1 MTPDTGP
8 DLSHIHPDLRALA
21 LPLDSLTPDPRNARK
36 HSATNLEAIRVSL
49 VRWGMRE
56 PIVVQRGSNGSM
68 TIRAGNGRTQVARE
82 LGWTHLPAIVVD
94 EGDTEAIAFALADNR
109 TAELAEWDP
118 EVLGA
123 HLADLQVAGL
133 RLDAWDQDEL
143 AGLVGALEAPQAMAQ
158 EAPVQVTSEDEPD
171 EDQVPEVIPTRTALG
186 DVVQIGPHVLHCADC
201 LEVMRGLPDNSVDA
215 IVTDP
220 PYGLSPDGRARTWD
234 EIDALR
240 AEGKGP
246 KAGFMGRA
254 WDAGVPGVTWA
265 RECLRVLKPGGHL
278 VAFSAT
284 RTVHRLTC
292 ALEDVGFEIR
302 DQIVWVQ
309 FQGFPKSLDVSKAID
324 DQLDGV
330 RTVEVGRRVVPDGS
344 VTMPH
349 FAVPG
354 VPRREYIELAPATP
368 EAQQWAG
375 WGTALKPSIEPIT
388 LARKPLSESTVAAN
402 VLRWGTGALNIDAC
416 RIPPGD
422 LAWPGPGG
430 EIPEVYGGEKGQ
442 VQGPAGK
449 YGNSGAYL
457 SHVSPLGRWP
467 GNLYACP
474 KPSGGERN
482 RGTEDL
488 PAQRGHEITGRAE
501 GLPGSTKPRAGRR
514 STQPAGNTHATVKP
528 GKIMR
533 WLVRL
538 VTPPGGTVLE
548 PFGGSGTTGVAAAGV
563 DCKVILTERE
573 PGYCD
578 IIRARVEHSLGT
590 AVTLDPGPASI
601 DPCDL

>member
-1 MTPDTGP
+1 M
-8 DLSHIHPDLRALA
+8 
-21 LPLDSLTPDPRNARK
+21 
-36 HSATNLEAIRVSL
+36 
-49 VRWGMRE
+49 
-56 PIVVQRGSNGSM
+56 
-68 TIRAGNGRTQVARE
+68 
-82 LGWTHLPAIVVD
+82 
-94 EGDTEAIAFALADNR
+94 
-109 TAELAEWDP
+109 
-118 EVLGA
+118 
-123 HLADLQVAGL
+123 AGL
-133 RLDAWDQDEL
+133 RLDSWDQDEL
-143 AGLVGALEAPQAMAQ
+143 AELVGALEAPQTMVP
-158 EAPVQVTSEDEPD
+158 EVPVQVASGGPQDEPD

-254 WDAGVPGVTWA
+254 WDAGVPGATWA

-422 LAWPGPGG
+422 LAWPGPHDTSWSGKDAWVAENLTRKAFG
-430 EIPEVYGGEKGQ
+430 EFASDGSR
-442 VQGPAGK
+442 ATMT
-449 YGNSGAYL
+449 A
-457 SHVSPLGRWP
+457 HPLGRWP

-482 RGTEDL
+482 LGTEDL
-488 PAQRGHEITGRAE
+488 PSQRGHEITGRAE
-501 GLPGSTKPRAGRR
+501 GSAGSTNPRAGRT
-514 STQPAGNTHATVKP
+514 SAQPAGNTHATVKP
-528 GKIMR
+528 VKIMR
-533 WLVRL
+533 WLIRL

>member
-8 DLSHIHPDLRALA
+8 DLSYIHPDLRALA
-21 LPLDSLTPDPRNARK
+21 VPLDTLTPDPRNARV
-36 HSATNLEAIRVSL
+36 HSPKNLAAIRASL
-49 VRWGMRE
+49 VRSGVRQA
-56 PIVVQRGSNGSM
+56 IVVQRGPAGLV
-68 TIRAGNGRTQVARE
+68 IRAGNGRAQVARD
-82 LGWTHLPAIVVD
+82 LGWTHLPAVVVD
-94 EGDTEAIAFALADNR
+94 EGDEAAVAYALEDNR

-123 HLADLQVAGL
+123 HLAGLQVAGL
-133 RLDAWDQDEL
+133 RLDAWDQGEL
-143 AGLVGALEAPQAMAQ
+143 AELVGALEAPQTMVP
-158 EAPVQVTSEDEPD
+158 EVPVQVASGGPQDEPD

-254 WDAGVPGVTWA
+254 WDAGVPGATWA

-330 RTVEVGRRVVPDGS
+330 RTVEVGRRMVPDGS

-422 LAWPGPGG
+422 LAWPGPHDTSWS
-430 EIPEVYGGEKGQ
+430 
-442 VQGPAGK
+442 GK
-449 YGNSGAYL
+449 DEFASDGSRATMTA
-457 SHVSPLGRWP
+457 HPLGRWP

-482 RGTEDL
+482 LGTEDL
-488 PAQRGHEITGRAE
+488 PSQRGHEITGRAE
-501 GLPGSTKPRAGRR
+501 GSAGSTNPRAGRR
-514 STQPAGNTHATVKP
+514 SAQPAGNTHATVKP
-528 GKIMR
+528 VKIMR
-533 WLVRL
+533 WLIRL
-538 VTPPGGTVLE
+538 VTPPGGTILE

-590 AVTLDPGPASI
+590 AVTLAPGPASI